1 METTGWPETN
11 RDGWNIP
18 VGSDRKKITNAIKD
32 FNPRGCQSAYFGKG
46 DASKKIIEII
56 KHQL

>member
-18 VGSDRKKITNAIKD
+18 VGSDRKKITNAIKN
-32 FNPRGCQSAYFGKG
+32 FNPRGRQSAYFGKG